1 MSLLKKRGE
10 LVRIPEVLGRRWV
23 PGYSYTTTE
32 EVKTYVHGSSGGS
45 GSGGSGSGGS
55 GSGGDRH
62 LKVDHG
68 LGSDDFSGL
77 IVDY

>member
-45 GSGGSGSGGS
+45 GFGGS

-62 LKVDHG
+62 LKFDHG

>member
-45 GSGGSGSGGS
+45 GSGG
-55 GSGGDRH
+55 DRH
-62 LKVDHG
+62 LKFDHG

>member
-45 GSGGSGSGGS
+45 GSGGSGSGG
-55 GSGGDRH
+55 DRH
-62 LKVDHG
+62 LKFDHG
-68 LGSDDFSGL
+68 LGSDALSGL

>member
-45 GSGGSGSGGS
+45 GSGGSGSGGTA
-55 GSGGDRH
+55 GR
-62 LKVDHG
+62 
-68 LGSDDFSGL
+68 
-77 IVDY
+77 

>member
-45 GSGGSGSGGS
+45 GSGGSGSGG
-55 GSGGDRH
+55 DRH
-62 LKVDHG
+62 LKFDHG

>member
-10 LVRIPEVLGRRWV
+10 LVRIPEVLGRHWV

-45 GSGGSGSGGS
+45 GSGGSGSGG
-55 GSGGDRH
+55 DRYV
-62 LKVDHG
+62 KFDHG
-68 LGSDDFSGL
+68 LGSDYFSGDDFSG

>member
-45 GSGGSGSGGS
+45 GSGGSGSGG
-55 GSGGDRH
+55 DRP
-62 LKVDHG
+62 LKFAHG